1 MDQLEAAAGYE
12 ALLVPAL
19 FQQWTQPVLD
29 AAQVGPGSRVLD
41 VGCGTGV
48 LARAAAHRVGSA
60 AFVSGVD
67 PDAGMLAVA
76 ARLAPQVDWRQES
89 AESLPYP
96 DGSFDVVGSQF
107 GLMFF
112 EDRCR
117 SLQEML
123 RVLTPGGRLVI
134 AVWDALERIPAYA
147 AEVALLER
155 LAGGPAAEALRA
167 PFALGLEQELAK
179 LLESAGVSSPKFET
193 RAGVASFPSIRTMV
207 EADLRG
213 WLPILGIE
221 LHESL
226 IQRILQEA
234 ESAVGRHV
242 RGEGIVEFDV
252 SVHIAT
258 GSKSQ
263 RSSPQFS
270 PAGQRLTGW

>member
-1 MDQLEAAAGYE
+1 MPVVEGESSDPQLMAAAGYQ

-19 FQQWTQPVLD
+19 FQQWVEPVLD
-29 AAQVGPGSRVLD
+29 AAQVQAGQRVLD

-48 LARAAAHRVGSA
+48 LARAAVKRLGPADTVAGL
-60 AFVSGVD
+60 D
-67 PDAGMLAVA
+67 PDSGMLAVA
-76 ARLAPQVDWRQES
+76 ERLGPMVEWRQGV

-96 DGSFDVVGSQF
+96 DESFDAVVSQF

-112 EDRCR
+112 ADRRR

-123 RVLTPGGRLVI
+123 RVLSPGGRLVV
-134 AVWDALERIPAYA
+134 AVWDALKRIPAYA
-147 AEVALLER
+147 AEVALLDR

-167 PFALGLEQELAK
+167 PFALGFEKELVQ
-179 LLESAGVSSPKFET
+179 LLKSAGVSSPTFET

-213 WLPILGIE
+213 WLPVAGIK

-226 IQRILQEA
+226 IQRILLEA

-252 SVHIAT
+252 SAHIVT
-258 GSKSQ
+258 GSKS
-263 RSSPQFS
+263 
-270 PAGQRLTGW
+270 